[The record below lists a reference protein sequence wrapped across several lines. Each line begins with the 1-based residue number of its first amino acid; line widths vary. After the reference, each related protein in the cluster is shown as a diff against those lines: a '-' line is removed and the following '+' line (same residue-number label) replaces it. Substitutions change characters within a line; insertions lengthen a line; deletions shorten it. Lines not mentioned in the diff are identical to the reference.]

1 MAGSVNKVI
10 IVGNLGRDPEI
21 RVFPNGGRACNM
33 RVVTS
38 EVWRDRETGER
49 RERAEW
55 HKVTLRSEHHVK
67 LAEQYL
73 HKGSKVYIEGQ
84 LETRKWQDQSGYDRF
99 TTYVEVRPFKG
110 DMSMLD
116 KREHSLGGYGDDRGA
131 GQSESDGYAGGVAE
145 DSRGLAAQSVAEE
158 IDDSIPY

>member
-10 IVGNLGRDPEI
+10 LVGVLGRDPEV

-33 RVVTS
+33 KVITS
-38 EVWRDRETGER
+38 EIWRDRETGER
-49 RERAEW
+49 RDRAEW
-55 HKVTLRSEHHVK
+55 HKVTLRAEHHIK

-84 LETRKWQDQSGYDRF
+84 LETRKWQDQFGYDRF
-99 TTYVEVRPFKG
+99 TTYIEVRPYKG

-116 KREHSLGGYGDDRGA
+116 KRESSWNGHGDYRGA
-131 GQSESDGYAGGVAE
+131 GHGDMDGYAGANE